1 MTAALHH
8 QRFGNQ
14 RHGKLSADTQPT
26 VVVFAY
32 GKRFIEAANPL
43 EQLLGHHH
51 RRWTHQAKRPAWQ
64 ENIARRLPMN
74 RSRID
79 SDAVANPDLL
89 RLADLIFRMLRHEC
103 SLSLELARQ
112 PGVVGVEKRDIA
124 TTRL

>member
-14 RHGKLSADTQPT
+14 RHGKLSADTQPK

-32 GKRFIEAANPL
+32 GKRFIEAANRIK
-43 EQLLGHHH
+43 QLVGPHP
-51 RRWTHQAKRPAWQ
+51 RRWTHQAERQAWQ

-89 RLADLIFRMLRHEC
+89 RLADLKSRMLCHEC

-112 PGVVGVEKRDIA
+112 PGVVG
-124 TTRL
+124 